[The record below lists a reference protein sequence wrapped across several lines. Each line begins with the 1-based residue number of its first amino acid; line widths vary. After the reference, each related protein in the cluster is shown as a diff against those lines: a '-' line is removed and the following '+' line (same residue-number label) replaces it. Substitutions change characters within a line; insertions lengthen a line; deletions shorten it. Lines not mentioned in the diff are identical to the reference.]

1 MLIQKNK
8 WKGRKASTYTGP
20 VEKILEWIPFFTRTS
35 GWQLVEEGLNKHLD
49 VIIRESLANDAEYI
63 KDRLKIPV
71 CTVTKQYHL
80 FQHQDVFNALVS
92 ALKRIVS
99 DSGSLGSTL
108 VITEYGERM
117 WIRFTLANFQLNEA
131 ERYPMLLEVS
141 GLNTVVPGTALDIRL
156 SWYDPMSKA
165 RIPYGMLSD
174 HEVNKVNLKKI
185 ARKKEKNSDSTIFPE
200 VYLFLTKHLK
210 QLSRERESY
219 KRWIKAKVSRGT
231 LARWIDTKVR
241 SKWRYEEAVRVYQL
255 IVEGKE
261 VEIIRPANVDRE
273 QKGNNT
279 EMLPAPSKLPEGPL
293 PFPEAFFIIKDPV
306 FSAGLERFTPARN
319 AFDVSIV
326 LAWIVS
332 CGGTIPSQLRW
343 TDIPEL
349 MEALV
354 FEDEQLKR
362 IIR

>member
-1 MLIQKNK
+1 MLMQKNK

-35 GWQLVEEGLNKHLD
+35 GWQLVDEGLNKHLD
-49 VIIRESLANDAEYI
+49 VIIREPLENDAKYI

-92 ALKRIVS
+92 TLKIIVS
-99 DSGSLGSTL
+99 DSDSLGSTL

-156 SWYDPMSKA
+156 SWYEPMSKA
-165 RIPYGMLSD
+165 RIPYGMLSA

-185 ARKKEKNSDSTIFPE
+185 ARKKEKDSDSTIFSE
-200 VYLFLTKHLK
+200 VSLFLKRHLE

-219 KRWIKAKVSRGT
+219 NYWIEAKVSHGA

-241 SKWRYEEAVRVYQL
+241 SKWRYEEAVRIYQL
-255 IVEGKE
+255 IIEGRDVE
-261 VEIIRPANVDRE
+261 VIRPANLDRE

-279 EMLPAPSKLPEGPL
+279 EALPTPSKLPEGPL
-293 PFPEAFFIIKDPV
+293 PFPEAFFVIKDPGY
-306 FSAGLERFTPARN
+306 SAGLERFTPARN
-319 AFDVSIV
+319 AFDVSMV
-326 LAWIVS
+326 LAWIVC
-332 CGGTIPSQLRW
+332 CGRTIPSQLRW

-349 MEALV
+349 MDALV
-354 FEDEQLKR
+354 VEDEQLRR